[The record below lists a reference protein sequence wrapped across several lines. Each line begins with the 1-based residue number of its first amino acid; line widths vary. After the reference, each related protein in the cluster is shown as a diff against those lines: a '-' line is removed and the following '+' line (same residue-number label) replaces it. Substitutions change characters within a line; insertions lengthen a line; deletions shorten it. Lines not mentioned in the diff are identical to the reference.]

1 MTAFPYIFRIF
12 AAEMAKLPKLI
23 TKTLS
28 FRLSLTVIAA
38 LATLLLV
45 ALLIIFI
52 FSRKAVKE
60 EALQNA
66 GQTLEATMQ
75 RIDNILLKVE
85 QSSGNIY
92 WKMLPHIHQPE
103 KMALYTR
110 KLVEISPYITDCTI
124 TWDTD
129 STAADSIF
137 TGWINSE
144 NKTNAIT
151 TFRLPLF
158 DGPRKVG
165 DMDVDVSLTLVS
177 KIMLE
182 TKPSPNSFCTL
193 LKPDGTVIV
202 HPDSTILGRHIF
214 ELTKDAPPSM
224 TEVAQAMLNG
234 ETGYKYVRLDGKDF
248 YVFYKPFERTEV
260 IGRAMSKLGWSA
272 GIIYPEEDIFG
283 DYNRLLYI
291 VLIIA
296 AIGLVLLFLTCR
308 LFIHHQL
315 VPLRRLEKSAQRIAE
330 GDYDKTIQ
338 YSRRRDEVGRLQ
350 NHFSEMQQSLSTRM
364 GEMNRLTDT
373 LRERGEALQA
383 TYEQAQQAERLK
395 TNFLYNMSDQ
405 MMSPVEGILQR
416 VMTISDHEE
425 KQAEETADQLVDGI
439 QERGEAVTALLN
451 QLITES
457 EKIKDNGERRMDN
470 G

>member
-1 MTAFPYIFRIF
+1 MTSYSLVFRIF
-12 AAEMAKLPKLI
+12 AAEMTKLPKLI
-23 TKTLS
+23 NKTLS

-85 QSSGNIY
+85 QSAGNIY

-103 KMALYTR
+103 KMALYTH

-124 TWDTD
+124 TWNAD
-129 STAADSIF
+129 SSAADSIF

-158 DGPRKVG
+158 DGLRKVG

-182 TKPSPNSFCTL
+182 AKPSPNSFCTL
-193 LKPDGTVIV
+193 LKPDGTVII
-202 HPDSTILGRHIF
+202 HPDSAVLNQNIL
-214 ELTKDAPPSM
+214 ELTTDDDSSM
-224 TEVAQAMLNG
+224 REAAQAMLNG
-234 ETGYKYVRLDGKDF
+234 ETGYKYVRLDGEDY
-248 YVFYKPFERTEV
+248 YVFYKPFERSEV

-272 GIIYPEEDIFG
+272 GIVYPEDDIFG

-291 VLIIA
+291 VLLIA
-296 AIGLVLLFLTCR
+296 AIGLLLLFLSCR

-315 VPLRRLEKSAQRIAE
+315 VPLRRLEKWAKRIAE
-330 GDYDKTIQ
+330 GDYDRPIR

-364 GEMNRLTDT
+364 GEMKRLTDT

-383 TYEQAQQAERLK
+383 TYEQAQTAERMK

-405 MMSPVEGILQR
+405 MTSPVGDILQR
-416 VMTISDHEE
+416 VLTISDRSEQQTE
-425 KQAEETADQLVDGI
+425 QTTEQLVDGI
-439 QERGEAVTALLN
+439 QERGETVTALLN

-457 EKIKDNGERRMDN
+457 EKIMDN

>member
-1 MTAFPYIFRIF
+1 
-12 AAEMAKLPKLI
+12 
-23 TKTLS
+23 
-28 FRLSLTVIAA
+28 
-38 LATLLLV
+38 
-45 ALLIIFI
+45 
-52 FSRKAVKE
+52 
-60 EALQNA
+60 
-66 GQTLEATMQ
+66 
-75 RIDNILLKVE
+75 
-85 QSSGNIY
+85 
-92 WKMLPHIHQPE
+92 
-103 KMALYTR
+103 
-110 KLVEISPYITDCTI
+110 
-124 TWDTD
+124 
-129 STAADSIF
+129 
-137 TGWINSE
+137 
-144 NKTNAIT
+144 
-151 TFRLPLF
+151 
-158 DGPRKVG
+158 
-165 DMDVDVSLTLVS
+165 
-177 KIMLE
+177 
-182 TKPSPNSFCTL
+182 
-193 LKPDGTVIV
+193 
-202 HPDSTILGRHIF
+202 
-214 ELTKDAPPSM
+214 M

-457 EKIKDNGERRMDN
+457 EKIKDNGERRIDN